1 MAKKALGLK
10 IPFRLGQDGYFET
23 NVDTISQVS
32 SNIKNLLLT
41 KPGERRFNN
50 AFGSS
55 LYKVLFDQNELG
67 EMLPMLV
74 NLIQND
80 VNRFMNGIIVEDVK
94 VQLLENDEDNEIVK
108 VKRKG
113 RFTKGSEEAKAYMAK
128 LRSMRKSKSS

>member
-1 MAKKALGLK
+1 MSKKALGLK
-10 IPFRLGQDGYFET
+10 IPFRLGQNGYFET

-41 KPGERRFNN
+41 RTGERRFNN

-55 LYKVLFDQNELG
+55 LYKVLFEQNELQ

-80 VNRFMNGIIVEDVK
+80 VNRFMNGVIVEDVK
-94 VQLLENDEDNEIVK
+94 VQLVENDVVNNDYNKIFIK
-108 VKRKG
+108 VAFSYK
-113 RFTKGSEEAKAYMAK
+113 E
-128 LRSMRKSKSS
+128 LKSTTEVIITNNNI

>member
-23 NVDTISQVS
+23 NTDTISQVS
-32 SNIKNLLLT
+32 INIRNLLLT

-94 VQLLENDEDNEIVK
+94 VQLLENDVVNNDYNKIFIK
-108 VKRKG
+108 VAFSYK
-113 RFTKGSEEAKAYMAK
+113 E
-128 LRSMRKSKSS
+128 LKSTTEVIITNNNI

>member
-23 NVDTISQVS
+23 NTDTISQVS
-32 SNIKNLLLT
+32 SNIRNLLLT

-67 EMLPMLV
+67 EMLPILV

-94 VQLLENDEDNEIVK
+94 VQLLENDVVNNNYNKIFIK
-108 VKRKG
+108 VAFSYKELQS
-113 RFTKGSEEAKAYMAK
+113 TTEVIITNNNI
-128 LRSMRKSKSS
+128 

>member
-1 MAKKALGLK
+1 MSKKALGLK
-10 IPFRLGQDGYFET
+10 IPFRLGQNGYFET

-41 KPGERRFNN
+41 RPGERRFNN

-55 LYKVLFDQNELG
+55 LYKVLFEQNELQ

-80 VNRFMNGIIVEDVK
+80 VSRFMNGVIVEDVK
-94 VQLLENDEDNEIVK
+94 VQLVENDVVNNDYNKIFIK
-108 VKRKG
+108 VAFSYK
-113 RFTKGSEEAKAYMAK
+113 E
-128 LRSMRKSKSS
+128 LKSTTEVIITNNNI

>member
-23 NVDTISQVS
+23 NVETISQVS

-55 LYKVLFDQNELG
+55 LYSVLFEQNEL
-67 EMLPMLV
+67 EQMLPMLV

-80 VNRFMNGIIVEDVK
+80 VDRFMNGVIVEDVK
-94 VQLLENDEDNEIVK
+94 VKLLENDIENNDYNKIFIK
-108 VKRKG
+108 VA
-113 RFTKGSEEAKAYMAK
+113 FSYKA
-128 LRSMRKSKSS
+128 LKSTTEVIITNTNI

>member
-23 NVDTISQVS
+23 NTDTISQVS
-32 SNIKNLLLT
+32 SNIRNLLLT

-80 VNRFMNGIIVEDVK
+80 VNRFMNGVIVEDVK
-94 VQLLENDEDNEIVK
+94 VQLLENDVVNNDYNKIFIK
-108 VKRKG
+108 VAFSYK
-113 RFTKGSEEAKAYMAK
+113 E
-128 LRSMRKSKSS
+128 LKSTTEVIITNNNI

>member
-23 NVDTISQVS
+23 NTDTISQVS
-32 SNIKNLLLT
+32 SNIRNLLLT

-50 AFGSS
+50 VFGSS

-94 VQLLENDEDNEIVK
+94 VQLLENDVVNNNYNKIFIK
-108 VKRKG
+108 VAFSYKELQS
-113 RFTKGSEEAKAYMAK
+113 TTEVIITNNNI
-128 LRSMRKSKSS
+128 

>member
-23 NVDTISQVS
+23 NTDTISQVS
-32 SNIKNLLLT
+32 SNIRNLLLT

-94 VQLLENDEDNEIVK
+94 VQLLENDVVNNNYNKLFIK
-108 VKRKG
+108 VAFSYKELQS
-113 RFTKGSEEAKAYMAK
+113 TTEVIITNNNI
-128 LRSMRKSKSS
+128 

>member
-23 NVDTISQVS
+23 NTDTISQVS
-32 SNIKNLLLT
+32 SNIRNLLLT

-67 EMLPMLV
+67 AMLPMLV

-94 VQLLENDEDNEIVK
+94 VQLLENDVVNNNYNKIFIK
-108 VKRKG
+108 VAFSYKELQS
-113 RFTKGSEEAKAYMAK
+113 TTEVIITNNNI
-128 LRSMRKSKSS
+128 

>member
-23 NVDTISQVS
+23 NVETISQVS

-41 KPGERRFNN
+41 RPGERRFNN

-55 LYKVLFDQNELG
+55 LYSVLFEQNEL
-67 EMLPMLV
+67 EQMLPMLV

-80 VNRFMNGIIVEDVK
+80 VDRFMNGVIVEDVK
-94 VQLLENDEDNEIVK
+94 VKLLENDIENNDYNKIFIK
-108 VKRKG
+108 VA
-113 RFTKGSEEAKAYMAK
+113 FSYKA
-128 LRSMRKSKSS
+128 LKSTTEVIITNTNI

>member
-94 VQLLENDEDNEIVK
+94 VQLLENDVVNNDYNKIFIK
-108 VKRKG
+108 VAFSYK
-113 RFTKGSEEAKAYMAK
+113 E
-128 LRSMRKSKSS
+128 LKSTTEVIITNNNI

>member
-1 MAKKALGLK
+1 MVKNVLGLK
-10 IPFRLGQDGYFET
+10 IPFRLGQNGYFET
-23 NVDTISQVS
+23 NTETIAQVS

-55 LYKVLFDQNELG
+55 LYKVLFDQNELQ

-80 VNRFMNGIIVEDVK
+80 VDKFMNGVIVEDVK
-94 VQLLENDEDNEIVK
+94 VKLLENDIVNNDYNKIFIK
-108 VKRKG
+108 VAFSYK
-113 RFTKGSEEAKAYMAK
+113 E
-128 LRSMRKSKSS
+128 LKSTTEVIITNNNI

>member
-1 MAKKALGLK
+1 MSKKALGLK
-10 IPFRLGQDGYFET
+10 IPFRLGQNGYFET

-41 KPGERRFNN
+41 RPGERRFNN

-55 LYKVLFDQNELG
+55 LYKVLFEQNELQ

-80 VNRFMNGIIVEDVK
+80 VNRFMNGVIVEDVK
-94 VQLLENDEDNEIVK
+94 VQLVENDAVNNDYNKIFIK
-108 VKRKG
+108 VAFSYK
-113 RFTKGSEEAKAYMAK
+113 E
-128 LRSMRKSKSS
+128 LKSTTEVIITNNNI

>member
-23 NVDTISQVS
+23 NADTISQVS

-41 KPGERRFNN
+41 RPGERRFNN

-80 VNRFMNGIIVEDVK
+80 VNRFMNGVIVEDVK
-94 VQLLENDEDNEIVK
+94 VQLLENDVVNNDYNKIFIK
-108 VKRKG
+108 VAFSYK
-113 RFTKGSEEAKAYMAK
+113 E
-128 LRSMRKSKSS
+128 LKSTTEVIITNNNI

>member
-1 MAKKALGLK
+1 MAKKVLGLK

-23 NVDTISQVS
+23 NTDTISQVS
-32 SNIKNLLLT
+32 SNIRNLLLT

-94 VQLLENDEDNEIVK
+94 VQLLENDVVNNDYNKIFIK
-108 VKRKG
+108 VAFSYK
-113 RFTKGSEEAKAYMAK
+113 E
-128 LRSMRKSKSS
+128 LKSTTEVIITNNNI

>member
-23 NVDTISQVS
+23 NVDTLSQVS

-80 VNRFMNGIIVEDVK
+80 VNRFMNGVIVEDVK
-94 VQLLENDEDNEIVK
+94 VQLLENDVVNNDYNKIFIK
-108 VKRKG
+108 VAFSYK
-113 RFTKGSEEAKAYMAK
+113 E
-128 LRSMRKSKSS
+128 LKSTTEVIITNNNI

>member
-1 MAKKALGLK
+1 MSKKALGLK
-10 IPFRLGQDGYFET
+10 IPFRLGQNGYFET

-41 KPGERRFNN
+41 RPGERRFNN

-55 LYKVLFDQNELG
+55 LYKVLFEQNELQ

-80 VNRFMNGIIVEDVK
+80 VNRFMNGVIVEDVK
-94 VQLLENDEDNEIVK
+94 VQLVENDVVNNDYNKIFIK
-108 VKRKG
+108 VAFSYKELQS
-113 RFTKGSEEAKAYMAK
+113 TTEVIITNNNI
-128 LRSMRKSKSS
+128 

>member
-23 NVDTISQVS
+23 NTDTISQVS
-32 SNIKNLLLT
+32 SNIRNLLLT

-94 VQLLENDEDNEIVK
+94 VQLLENDVVNNNYNKIFIK
-108 VKRKG
+108 VAFSYK
-113 RFTKGSEEAKAYMAK
+113 E
-128 LRSMRKSKSS
+128 LQSKTEVIITNNNI

>member
-23 NVDTISQVS
+23 NTDTISQVS
-32 SNIKNLLLT
+32 SNLLLT

-94 VQLLENDEDNEIVK
+94 VQLLENDVVNNNYNKIFIK
-108 VKRKG
+108 VAFSYKELQS
-113 RFTKGSEEAKAYMAK
+113 TTEVIITNNNI
-128 LRSMRKSKSS
+128 

>member
-23 NVDTISQVS
+23 NVETISQVS

-41 KPGERRFNN
+41 RPGERRFNN

-55 LYKVLFDQNELG
+55 LYGVLFEQNEL
-67 EMLPMLV
+67 EQMLPMLV

-80 VNRFMNGIIVEDVK
+80 VDRFMNGVIVEDVK
-94 VQLLENDEDNEIVK
+94 VKLLENDIINNDYNKIFIK
-108 VKRKG
+108 VA
-113 RFTKGSEEAKAYMAK
+113 FSYKA
-128 LRSMRKSKSS
+128 LKSTTEVIITNTNI

>member
-1 MAKKALGLK
+1 MSKKALGLK
-10 IPFRLGQDGYFET
+10 IPFRLGQNGYFET

-41 KPGERRFNN
+41 RPGERRFNN

-55 LYKVLFDQNELG
+55 LYKVLFEQNELQ

-80 VNRFMNGIIVEDVK
+80 VNRFMNGVIVEDVK
-94 VQLLENDEDNEIVK
+94 VQLVENDVVNNDYNKIFIK
-108 VKRKG
+108 VAFSYK
-113 RFTKGSEEAKAYMAK
+113 E
-128 LRSMRKSKSS
+128 LKSTTEVIITNNNI

>member
-1 MAKKALGLK
+1 MVKKALGLK

-23 NVDTISQVS
+23 NTDTISQVS
-32 SNIKNLLLT
+32 SNIRNLLLT

-94 VQLLENDEDNEIVK
+94 VQLLENDVVNNNYNKIFIK
-108 VKRKG
+108 VAFSYKELQS
-113 RFTKGSEEAKAYMAK
+113 TTEVIITNNNI
-128 LRSMRKSKSS
+128 

>member
-1 MAKKALGLK
+1 MAKKVLGLK

-80 VNRFMNGIIVEDVK
+80 VNRFMNGVIVEDVK
-94 VQLLENDEDNEIVK
+94 VQLLENDVVNNDYNKIFIKIAFSYKE
-108 VKRKG
+108 
-113 RFTKGSEEAKAYMAK
+113 
-128 LRSMRKSKSS
+128 LKSTTEVIITNNNI

>member
-23 NVDTISQVS
+23 NTDTISQVS
-32 SNIKNLLLT
+32 SNIRNLLLT

-94 VQLLENDEDNEIVK
+94 VQLLENDVVNNDYNKIFIK
-108 VKRKG
+108 VAFSYK
-113 RFTKGSEEAKAYMAK
+113 E
-128 LRSMRKSKSS
+128 LKSTTEVIITNKNI

>member
-1 MAKKALGLK
+1 MAKKVLGLK

-80 VNRFMNGIIVEDVK
+80 VNRFMNGVIVEDVK
-94 VQLLENDEDNEIVK
+94 VQLLENDVVNNDYNKIFIK
-108 VKRKG
+108 VAFSYK
-113 RFTKGSEEAKAYMAK
+113 E
-128 LRSMRKSKSS
+128 LKSTTEVIITNNNI

>member
-23 NVDTISQVS
+23 NADTISQVS

-80 VNRFMNGIIVEDVK
+80 VNRFMNGVIVEDVK
-94 VQLLENDEDNEIVK
+94 VQLLENDVVNNDYNKIFIK
-108 VKRKG
+108 VAFSYK
-113 RFTKGSEEAKAYMAK
+113 E
-128 LRSMRKSKSS
+128 LKSTTEVIITNNNI

>member
-1 MAKKALGLK
+1 MSKKALGLK
-10 IPFRLGQDGYFET
+10 IPFRLGQNGYFET

-41 KPGERRFNN
+41 RPGERRFNN

-55 LYKVLFDQNELG
+55 LYKVLFEQNELQ

-80 VNRFMNGIIVEDVK
+80 VNRFMNGVIVEDVK
-94 VQLLENDEDNEIVK
+94 VQLVENDVVNNDDNKIFIK
-108 VKRKG
+108 VAFSYK
-113 RFTKGSEEAKAYMAK
+113 E
-128 LRSMRKSKSS
+128 LKSTTEVIITNNNI

>member
-23 NVDTISQVS
+23 NTDTISQVS
-32 SNIKNLLLT
+32 SNIRNLLLT

-94 VQLLENDEDNEIVK
+94 VQLLENDVVNNNYNKIFIK
-108 VKRKG
+108 VAFSYKELQS
-113 RFTKGSEEAKAYMAK
+113 TTEVIITNNNI
-128 LRSMRKSKSS
+128 

>member
-1 MAKKALGLK
+1 MSKKALGLK
-10 IPFRLGQDGYFET
+10 IPFRLGQNGYFET

-41 KPGERRFNN
+41 RPGERRFNN

-55 LYKVLFDQNELG
+55 LYKVLFEQNELQ

-80 VNRFMNGIIVEDVK
+80 VNRFMNGVIVEDVK
-94 VQLLENDEDNEIVK
+94 VQLLENDVVNNDYNKIFIK
-108 VKRKG
+108 VAFSYK
-113 RFTKGSEEAKAYMAK
+113 E
-128 LRSMRKSKSS
+128 LKSTTEVIITNNNI